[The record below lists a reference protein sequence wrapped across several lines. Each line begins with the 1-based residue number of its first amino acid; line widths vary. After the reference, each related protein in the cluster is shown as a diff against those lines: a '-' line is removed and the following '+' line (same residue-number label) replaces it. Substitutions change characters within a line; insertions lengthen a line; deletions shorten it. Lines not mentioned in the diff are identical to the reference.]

1 MIFLSVSKKIKLITI
16 CTLLAITLT
25 GCSKKIAEPVQP
37 VEPISGTEFLMG
49 TVCTIKIY
57 DKSSTEVLDKAFKRI
72 AEIEDIMT
80 ISKEKSEVI
89 DINNAAGEKAVKISE
104 GTMEVLKEGV
114 KFAGLTEGKMDITVG
129 PLVKLWGIGTEEAR
143 VPSKEEIAE
152 KKALINYKDLILD
165 EKNKTAF
172 LKNKGMV
179 IDLGAIAKGYTA
191 DEVAKVL
198 KENGVEHAIINLG
211 GNVFAMGKNV
221 TGTPWKVGIQDP
233 FTQRGEIIGLI
244 EVDNKSVVTSGI
256 YERYF
261 EKEGKKYHHI
271 LSTSTGYP
279 SDNSIAGVSIISE
292 KSIDGDATSTSVFAM
307 GVEEGLKFVNAMPG
321 VEAIF
326 ITKDK
331 EVYITPGL
339 KDNFKLTDGQFTL
352 KN

>member
-1 MIFLSVSKKIKLITI
+1 MIFSAKSKKIKIITI
-16 CTLLAITLT
+16 CTLLAITLA
-25 GCSKKIAEPVQP
+25 GCSKKVIEPVQS

-57 DKSSTEVLDKAFKRI
+57 DKSSAEVLDKAFKRI

-80 ISKEKSEVI
+80 ISKKNSEVI
-89 DINNAAGEKAVKISE
+89 DINNSAGEKAVKISD

-114 KFAGLTEGKMDITVG
+114 KFAGLTGGKMDITVG
-129 PLVKLWGIGTEEAR
+129 PLVKLWGIGTAEAR
-143 VPSKEEIAE
+143 VPSKEEIDE
-152 KKALINYKDLILD
+152 KKALISYKDLILD

-172 LKNKGMV
+172 LKNKGMI

-191 DEVAKVL
+191 DEVNKVL
-198 KENGVEHAIINLG
+198 KGNGVEHAIINLG

-221 TGTPWKVGIQDP
+221 TGVPWKVGIQDP
-233 FTQRGEIIGLI
+233 FTQRGAIIGLI

-261 EKEGKKYHHI
+261 EKDGKKYHHI

-279 SDNSIAGVSIISE
+279 CDNSIAGVSIVSE
-292 KSIDGDATSTSVFAM
+292 KSIDGDAISTSVFSM
-307 GVEEGLKFVNAMPG
+307 GIEDGMKFINTMPG
-321 VEAIF
+321 IDAIF
-326 ITKDK
+326 ISKDK

>member
-1 MIFLSVSKKIKLITI
+1 MTFLSKSKKIKIITM
-16 CTLLAITLT
+16 CTLLAITLA
-25 GCSKKIAEPVQP
+25 GCSKKVEEP
-37 VEPISGTEFLMG
+37 VEPISQTEFLMG
-49 TVCTIKIY
+49 TVCSIKIY
-57 DKSSTEVLDKAFKRI
+57 DKSSTKVLDKAFKKI
-72 AEIEDIMT
+72 AEIENIMS
-80 ISKEKSEVI
+80 INKDQSQVI
-89 DINNAAGEKAVKISE
+89 DINNAAGENPVKVSD

-129 PLVKLWGIGTEEAR
+129 PLVKLWGIGTEAAR
-143 VPSKEEIAE
+143 VPSKEEIEE
-152 KKALINYKDLILD
+152 KKALISYKNLILN
-165 EKNKTAF
+165 EKDKTAF
-172 LKNKGMV
+172 LRNKGMI

-191 DEVAKVL
+191 DQVAKVL
-198 KENGVEHAIINLG
+198 QENGVEHAIINLG

-261 EKEGKKYHHI
+261 EKDGKKYHHI

-279 SDNSIAGVSIISE
+279 CDNSIAGVSIISE
-292 KSIDGDATSTSVFAM
+292 KSIDGDALSTSVFSM
-307 GVEEGLKFVNAMPG
+307 GVEDGMKFINTMPG

>member
-1 MIFLSVSKKIKLITI
+1 MIFSSKNKKLKIIAACTI
-16 CTLLAITLT
+16 LAIMLSA
-25 GCSKKIAEPVQP
+25 CSKKVVGP
-37 VEPISGTEFLMG
+37 VEPISGNEFLMG

-57 DKSSTEVLDKAFKRI
+57 DKSSTKVLDSAFKRI
-72 AEIEDIMT
+72 SEIENTM
-80 ISKEKSEVI
+80 SLNKETSEVI
-89 DINNAAGEKAVKISE
+89 DINNAAGEKPIKISD
-104 GTMEVLKEGV
+104 GTMKVLKEGL
-114 KFAGLTEGKMDITVG
+114 KFAGLTAGKMDITVG
-129 PLVKLWGIGTEEAR
+129 PLVKLWGIGTDAAR
-143 VPSKEEIAE
+143 VPSKGEIQE
-152 KKALINYKDLILD
+152 KKALINYKNLILD

-172 LKNKGMV
+172 LKNKGMI

-221 TGTPWKVGIQDP
+221 TGTPWKIGIQDP
-233 FTQRGEIIGLI
+233 FTQRGDIIGMI
-244 EVDNKSVVTSGI
+244 EVDNKSIVTSGI

-261 EKEGKKYHHI
+261 EKDGVKYHHI

-279 SDNSIAGVSIISE
+279 CDNSIAGVSIVSE
-292 KSIDGDATSTSVFAM
+292 KSIDGDALSTSVFSL
-307 GVEEGLKFVNAMPG
+307 GLEEGMKLINTMPG

-331 EVYITPGL
+331 QVYTTTGL
-339 KDNFKLTDGQFTL
+339 KDNFKITNSEFKL

>member
-1 MIFLSVSKKIKLITI
+1 MIFLSKSKKIKIITI

-25 GCSKKIAEPVQP
+25 SCSKKVAEPIKP
-37 VEPISGTEFLMG
+37 VEPISSTEFLMG
-49 TVCTIKIY
+49 TVCSIKIY

-80 ISKEKSEVI
+80 INKGSSQII
-89 DINNAAGEKAVKISE
+89 DINNASGVNPVKVSDE
-104 GTMEVLKEGV
+104 TMEVLKEGV
-114 KFAGLTEGKMDITVG
+114 KFAGLTEGKMDITIG
-129 PLVKLWGIGTEEAR
+129 PLVKLWGIGTEEAK
-143 VPSKEEIAE
+143 VPSKEEIEE
-152 KKALINYKDLILD
+152 KKALIGYKDLILD

-172 LKNKGMV
+172 LKNKGMI
-179 IDLGAIAKGYTA
+179 IDLGAVAKGYTA

-221 TGTPWKVGIQDP
+221 TGTNWKIGIQDP
-233 FTQRGEIIGLI
+233 FTQRGDIIGLI

-261 EKEGKKYHHI
+261 EKDGKKYHHI

-279 SDNSIAGVSIISE
+279 CDNSIAGVSIVSE
-292 KSIDGDATSTSVFAM
+292 KSIDGDALSTSVFSLGIEDGM
-307 GVEEGLKFVNAMPG
+307 KFINTMPG

-339 KDNFKLTDGQFTL
+339 KENFKLTDSQFTL